1 MTLFGEAHEA
11 FRQRLRAYVES
22 QLTPHADEWE
32 ERCVMPRSVFSELA
46 GEGFIGMSRDPKY
59 GGQGLDFGYDVVL
72 AEELPRSKMPG
83 LSLSV
88 VLQNSLVVPLLAWQG
103 TDAQKREFLA
113 PAIAGKRIGAVAST
127 EPDGGSDILR
137 GTRCEAVSDGDHWVL
152 TGEKIYITNG
162 PIADF
167 VITLAKTRET
177 VSPTSFSLIIVPTD
191 TPGFRVK
198 ESLRKLGMYTS
209 PTGWLVYDACRVP
222 KRYTL
227 GKTNVGFFYHTQ
239 NLLEERLMAG
249 ICSVSLAN
257 LILEDTVRHVQR
269 RVVYDSPLA
278 TLQTVRHRI
287 VEHATEVEM
296 ARRFVY
302 SVCERYRDG
311 HVDAKEICMI
321 KFRVVD
327 MLQRLVTDCM
337 QLQGG
342 TGFLADNWIT
352 RVYRDM
358 RVLSLGG
365 GVSELMK
372 DIIAGYLRL

>member
-1 MTLFGEAHEA
+1 MTLFSEAHEA
-11 FRQRLRAYVES
+11 FRQRLRAYVEGR
-22 QLTPHADEWE
+22 LTPNADEWE
-32 ERCVMPRSVFSELA
+32 AQWTLPRSVFAEMGSQ
-46 GEGFIGMSRDPKY
+46 GFIGMSRDPAY

-88 VLQNSLVVPLLAWQG
+88 VLQNSLVVPLLAWQAN
-103 TDAQKREFLA
+103 DEQKREFLA
-113 PAIAGKRIGAVAST
+113 PAIAGTRIGAVAST

-137 GTRCEAVSDGDHWVL
+137 GTRCEAVSDGDHWVV
-152 TGEKIYITNG
+152 TGEKLYITNG

-177 VSPTSFSLIIVPTD
+177 VSPTSFTLIIVPTD

-198 ESLRKLGMYTS
+198 ESLRKLGMHTS
-209 PTGWLVYDACRVP
+209 PTGWLAYDACRVP
-222 KRYTL
+222 KRLTL
-227 GKTNVGFFYHTQ
+227 GRLNVGFFYHTQ

-249 ICSVSLAN
+249 VCSVSLGQ
-257 LILEDTVRHVQR
+257 LILDDTVRHLQR
-269 RVVYDSPLA
+269 RIVYEAPLSN
-278 TLQTVRHRI
+278 LQTVRHRI
-287 VEHATEVEM
+287 VEHATELEM
-296 ARRFVY
+296 ARHFVY

-311 HVDAKEICMI
+311 KVDAKEICMI

-327 MLQRLVTDCM
+327 MLHDLVTDCM
-337 QLQGG
+337 QMQGG
-342 TGFLADNWIT
+342 AGFLSDNWIT